1 MYFICLRQ
9 FLVNATFFQ
18 NLKIALTKEFYFV
31 IDYGSQKWSKI
42 GIVINFYQPESK
54 KLTQVVYSQTGVNL
68 ITFSILDHFQWE
80 NGHNPLQQSWITIKS
95 QPFPPKKLDLSV
107 LSIWIGYRINW
118 IISEVQASKIFFF
131 IFLASKKL
139 LAPLR
144 SRIGTCL
151 VFCHSFSVSHG
162 VS

>member
-95 QPFPPKKLDLSV
+95 QPFLPKKLDLSV
-107 LSIWIGYRINW
+107 LSIWIAYLMNQ
-118 IISEVQASKIFFF
+118 IISKVQKQ
-131 IFLASKKL
+131 KKGFT
-139 LAPLR
+139 
-144 SRIGTCL
+144 SL
-151 VFCHSFSVSHG
+151 VPEKHP
-162 VS
+162 